1 MRGWKR
7 DISPEVRSVV
17 INSLHALI
25 LILSVLLI
33 VFISID
39 TFRHAEFLRNRAYM
53 HFQFWVCIVFIADFF
68 IEWPL
73 APSRGRYFRH
83 RLLFLLL
90 SIPWLNIL
98 NATDMHLTENELY
111 WVRFIPLARGVL
123 AMSIVVGYVS
133 RNRITSVFASY
144 TSVMLAFL
152 YIGSLIFL
160 YREHPVNP
168 GVPDFGAALWWA
180 CMDATTTGCEIQ
192 PVTLAGKVVGMVLAG
207 MGMVMFPL
215 FTVYITNFARQL
227 ASPRVRGGVRK

>member
-1 MRGWKR
+1 MRGIR
-7 DISPEVRSVV
+7 HIISPRVRDVALSA
-17 INSLHALI
+17 LHAVI

-39 TFRHAEFLRNRAYM
+39 TFRHTPFLHNRAYM
-53 HFQFWVCIVFIADFF
+53 HFQFWVCIVFMADFF

-73 APSRGRYFRH
+73 APDKRRYFRH

-98 NATDMHLTENELY
+98 NLLNLPLTETELY

-123 AMSIVVGYVS
+123 AMSIVVGYIS

-144 TSVMLAFL
+144 TAVMLAFL
-152 YIGSLIFL
+152 YLGSLIFL

-168 GVPDFGAALWWA
+168 RVPDFGAALWWA

-192 PVTLAGKVVGMVLAG
+192 PVTTAGKIVGMVLAG

-215 FTVYITNFARQL
+215 FTVYITNIARTL
-227 ASPRVRGGVRK
+227 AAKTRPH

>member
-1 MRGWKR
+1 MRGGRLTIRPELR
-7 DISPEVRSVV
+7 DTA
-17 INSLHALI
+17 INALHALI
-25 LILSVLLI
+25 LVLSVLLI

-39 TFRHAEFLRNRAYM
+39 TFRHTEFLQNRTYM
-53 HFQFWVCIVFIADFF
+53 HFQFWVCIVIIADFF

-73 APSRGRYFRH
+73 AADRRRYLRH
-83 RLLFLLL
+83 RILFLLL
-90 SIPWLNIL
+90 SVPWLNIL
-98 NATDMHLTENELY
+98 DILDLPLTENELY

-152 YIGSLIFL
+152 YLGSLIFL

-168 GVPDFGAALWWA
+168 QVPDFGAALWWA

-192 PVTLAGKVVGMVLAG
+192 PVTMAGKVVGMVLAG

-215 FTVYITNFARQL
+215 FTVYITNLARQI
-227 ASPRVRGGVRK
+227 ATSKEPKHTGR